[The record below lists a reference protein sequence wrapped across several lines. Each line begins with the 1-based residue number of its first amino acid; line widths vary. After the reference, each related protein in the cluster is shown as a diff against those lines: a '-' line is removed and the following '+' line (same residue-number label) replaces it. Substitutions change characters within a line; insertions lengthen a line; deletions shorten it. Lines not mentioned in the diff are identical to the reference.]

1 MDLHMQSCPQV
12 SHRME
17 RKINLARLLI
27 PIFGFMSLI
36 ILICIILHVASCYIN
51 RNVAVSYVGCFKK
64 ILHAEKTSRQT
75 YILLLSFGKQFPRVS
90 YKDLAR
96 ATGNFS
102 ESNLIGRGSYGSVCR
117 AKLTQAKIQV
127 AIKVFDLEERDA
139 DKSFVSECETLRSIR
154 HRNLLHILTVCSTID
169 SSGNAFKALIYEYM
183 PNGNLDMWLYKK
195 FASVASKCL
204 NFAQRVSIAVDIA
217 NALSYLHNEC
227 ERSIVHCDLKPTNI
241 LLDDDMNAY
250 LGDFSISSL
259 SLDPKFASPEH
270 FSPNSSIRLTGTIG
284 YIAPEYAQCA
294 HPSTYGDVYSFG
306 IVLLEMLTGKRP
318 TDPMFENEL
327 NIVNFVEKNF
337 PEQIPQIIEARLQ
350 EECKGFNQERIGRSG
365 KKIGFINACC
375 L

>member
-12 SHRME
+12 SHRIE

-102 ESNLIGRGSYGSVCR
+102 ESNLIGRGSYGSVYR

-139 DKSFVSECETLRSIR
+139 DKSFVSECEILRSIR

-284 YIAPEYAQCA
+284 YIAPGMCSYCHFLNSCSAIYLCINNQTLYYTNQCNFI
-294 HPSTYGDVYSFG
+294 SIFQS
-306 IVLLEMLTGKRP
+306 MLSVHIHQ
-318 TDPMFENEL
+318 PMW
-327 NIVNFVEKNF
+327 
-337 PEQIPQIIEARLQ
+337 
-350 EECKGFNQERIGRSG
+350 
-365 KKIGFINACC
+365 
-375 L
+375 